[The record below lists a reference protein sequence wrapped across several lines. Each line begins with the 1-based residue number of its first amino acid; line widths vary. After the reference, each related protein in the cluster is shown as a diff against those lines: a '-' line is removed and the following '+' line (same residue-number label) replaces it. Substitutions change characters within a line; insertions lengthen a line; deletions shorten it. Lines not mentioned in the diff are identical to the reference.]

1 MMNASGLKKL
11 FADLYNGQPWTEITL
26 TDIVEGI
33 TAAQAAAQLIP
44 NANTIWQLVQHCI
57 GWRDNVLAKLNGVVF
72 LSPEDNYLS
81 MPQDISESTWQTLLL
96 QLKKSE
102 QDWETYLETLDEA
115 QLQSPYLPS
124 KGKFTVFEVIH
135 GILHHDNYHFGQ
147 IMMLKKLL

>member
-1 MMNASGLKKL
+1 MTTSSGLKKL

-26 TDIVEGI
+26 TDILEGI
-33 TAAQAAAQLIP
+33 TAEQAAAQLIP

-57 GWRDNVLAKLNGVVF
+57 GWRDNVLAKLNGAVF

-81 MPQDISESTWQTLLL
+81 MPQDVSETAWQTLLL

-102 QDWETYLETLDEA
+102 QEWETFLETMDENL
-115 QLQSPYLPS
+115 LQSPYLPS
-124 KGKFTVFEVIH
+124 KGKFTVFDVIH